1 MPDLIRVGVIT
12 GAHGLKGA
20 LKFRPGDPGS
30 TALDALARVYL
41 EAAGE
46 TREYRLL
53 SAERVS
59 RNHLRIVLAG
69 VTDIARAQALQG
81 AAVLVA
87 ASDLAPLKPG
97 EFYHFQAIGIE
108 VRLVDGRPLGKI
120 EEILPTGANNVWVV
134 RGGGRE
140 VLIPAIGDVVK
151 SIDFDARVAT
161 IDPIP
166 GLLDE

>member
-1 MPDLIRVGVIT
+1 MPDLIRVGAIA

-20 LKFRPGDPGS
+20 LKFRPADPGS
-30 TALDALARVYL
+30 TALDTLARVYL
-41 EAAGE
+41 EAAGQ

-53 SAERVS
+53 SAEHVS
-59 RNHLRIVLAG
+59 RNHLRIVLEG
-69 VTDIARAQALQG
+69 VTDMRGAEALKG

-87 ASDLAPLKPG
+87 ASDLPALKPG

-108 VRLVDGRPLGKI
+108 VRLLDGRSLGKI
-120 EEILPTGANNVWVV
+120 EEILSTGANDVWVV
-134 RGGGRE
+134 REGARE
-140 VLIPAIGDVVK
+140 VLIPVIADVVK
-151 SIDFDARVAT
+151 SIDFDAHLAT

>member
-1 MPDLIRVGVIT
+1 VPELIRVGVIT

-20 LKFRPGDPGS
+20 LKFRPGDPDS
-30 TALDALARVYL
+30 TALDAIARVYL

-46 TREYRLL
+46 TREYQLL
-53 SAERVS
+53 SAEHVS
-59 RNHLRIVLAG
+59 RSHLRIVLDG
-69 VTDIARAQALQG
+69 VNDIARAQALKG
-81 AAVLVA
+81 AIVLVA

-108 VRLVDGRPLGKI
+108 VRLLDGRPLGKI
-120 EEILPTGANNVWVV
+120 EEILATGANDVWVV

-140 VLIPAIGDVVK
+140 VLIPAIEDVVK